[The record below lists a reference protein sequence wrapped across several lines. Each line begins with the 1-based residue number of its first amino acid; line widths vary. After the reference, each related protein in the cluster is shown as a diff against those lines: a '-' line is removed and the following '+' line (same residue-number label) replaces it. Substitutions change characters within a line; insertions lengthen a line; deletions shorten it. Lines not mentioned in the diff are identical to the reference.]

1 MSETAVGESRFS
13 DDNGEIFRADAG
25 EPRRGLWLLHNISF
39 SSHFVGSRCVSWSDS
54 VGVRGVGL
62 RLYQSGEDGR
72 DKYWNYGKQSKI
84 ISCEK

>member
-1 MSETAVGESRFS
+1 MSEMAVGESRFS
-13 DDNGEIFRADAG
+13 EDNGEIFRADAG

-62 RLYQSGEDGR
+62 RLHHWVKMGEKCIGI
-72 DKYWNYGKQSKI
+72 KANSTK
-84 ISCEK
+84 